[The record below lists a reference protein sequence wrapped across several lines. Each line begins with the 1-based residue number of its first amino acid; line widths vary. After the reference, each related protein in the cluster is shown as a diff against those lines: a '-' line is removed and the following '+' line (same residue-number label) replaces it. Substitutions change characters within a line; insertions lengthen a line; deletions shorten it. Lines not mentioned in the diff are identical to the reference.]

1 MLASCATA
9 KRRLVVIASAS
20 GCTIRCPSF
29 SHVIEVVVGGEVV
42 AGSTR
47 LKAGTA
53 QKLVLNMLST
63 MTMVR
68 LGKVFGN
75 LMVNLRTTNEKLKA
89 RSWTIVSQATSA
101 DAAAVDAALAAH
113 SGDVKAAIVS
123 LLTDA
128 QPEAVRQA
136 LLATDGHVKQ
146 ALAHLRDHKK
156 TIS

>member
-1 MLASCATA
+1 
-9 KRRLVVIASAS
+9 
-20 GCTIRCPSF
+20 
-29 SHVIEVVVGGEVV
+29 
-42 AGSTR
+42 
-47 LKAGTA
+47 
-53 QKLVLNMLST
+53 
-63 MTMVR
+63 
-68 LGKVFGN
+68 
-75 LMVNLRTTNEKLKA
+75 MVNLRTTNEKLKA